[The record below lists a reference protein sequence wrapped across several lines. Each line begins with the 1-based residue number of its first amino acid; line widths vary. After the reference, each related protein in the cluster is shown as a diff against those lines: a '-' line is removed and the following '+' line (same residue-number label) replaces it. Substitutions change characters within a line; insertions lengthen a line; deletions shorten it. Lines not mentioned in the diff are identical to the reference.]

1 MGRTEDSLPV
11 GALLAAGGVTAIAVA
26 GYRAYTAAT
35 VDSILVVALIP
46 IFLAGGVLMML
57 GYRVRSFPDNT
68 SHILLWAL
76 VGGVAVGTTADAA
89 LLRTRAYGA
98 PLDPVLVITA
108 VASVAAA
115 AGAIVAFVDAKRR
128 NEIEELGGRAIR
140 AERTLESARGFA
152 VARLDPEG
160 YVDEWSKG
168 AEAVLGFSPDQI
180 LGARIDALYPES
192 EAREAKQHLQRA
204 LRVDRVD
211 LDREFRHAGGGTVHG
226 TGSLA
231 AVGGPDGELLGFVLV
246 LADRSEER
254 ARREELERRNEQL
267 EAFASIVSHDL
278 RNPLNVAIGNIGMA
292 RQLEDPGPKLETAE
306 AALERMERLIEE
318 VLTLARQGED
328 VEEFERVDLE
338 ETVQLAWSSV
348 DQMWAELEY
357 DDLPTVT
364 ADGERLRR
372 LFENLFRNAIEH
384 GGEDVRVRVGPI
396 DDEGFYVE
404 DDGPGIP
411 KHKLDEVFDAGYT
424 TGEEGTGLGLAI
436 VQSIAEAHGW
446 EIEAA
451 EGESGGARFE
461 IRGVQTLADVEH

>member
-1 MGRTEDSLPV
+1 MGRTPDSLPV
-11 GALLAAGGVTAIAVA
+11 GALLAAGGVGVIAVA
-26 GYRAYTAAT
+26 GHRAYTAAT
-35 VDSILVVALIP
+35 VDPILVVALTP

-68 SHILLWAL
+68 GHILLWAL
-76 VGGVAVGTTADAA
+76 VGGIAVGTTADAA

-115 AGAIVAFVDAKRR
+115 AGAAVAFVDAKRR
-128 NEIEELGGRAIR
+128 NEIEELGDRAIR
-140 AERTLESARGFA
+140 AERTLETARGFA
-152 VARLDPEG
+152 VTRLDAEG
-160 YVDEWSKG
+160 YVDSWSEG
-168 AEAVLGFSPDQI
+168 AEAILGFPPNEI
-180 LGARIDALYPES
+180 LGARVDALYPEDD
-192 EAREAKQHLQRA
+192 AREAKQHLQRA

-211 LDREFRHAGGGTVHG
+211 LDREFQHADGGTVHG
-226 TGSLA
+226 TGSLT
-231 AVGGPDGELLGFVLV
+231 AVGGSDGELLGFILV

-254 ARREELERRNEQL
+254 ARREELERRNDQL

-278 RNPLNVAIGNIGMA
+278 RNPLNVAIGNVGMA
-292 RQLEDPGPKLETAE
+292 RQVDDPDEKLETAE
-306 AALERMERLIEE
+306 VALERMERLIDE

-338 ETVQLAWSSV
+338 ETVRLAWSSV
-348 DQMWAELEY
+348 DEMWAELEY
-357 DDLPTVT
+357 DDLPTIT

-384 GGEDVRVRVGPI
+384 GGEDVRVGVGPLG
-396 DDEGFYVE
+396 DEGFYVE
-404 DDGPGIP
+404 DDGSGIP
-411 KHKLDEVFDAGYT
+411 KHKRDEVFDAGYT
-424 TGEEGTGLGLAI
+424 TGEDGTGLGLAI